1 MANEGDLWMEVFL
14 SFCLCVCE
22 WERGRGQRGQR
33 TLLNYVSDNN
43 NSHNKLQREG
53 EQLFYRS
60 PFVFAVVIEG
70 LMRQK
75 NKAKA

>member
-1 MANEGDLWMEVFL
+1 M
-14 SFCLCVCE
+14 CE
-22 WERGRGQRGQR
+22 WERGRGQRVEGGDASQR

-43 NSHNKLQREG
+43 NNNNSYNKLQREG
-53 EQLFYRS
+53 EQLFYRP

>member
-1 MANEGDLWMEVFL
+1 MDGSL
-14 SFCLCVCE
+14 SLSLCVCE
-22 WERGRGQRGQR
+22 WERGIGKIGGRRVTAYAAQLCKRQQQQQQLQKTTTRGRAA
-33 TLLNYVSDNN
+33 
-43 NSHNKLQREG
+43 
-53 EQLFYRS
+53 FYRS